1 MTLLPTMASPLD
13 EVCVSLDLE
22 TTGLDSD
29 REEIIEIGAVKFQG
43 SKVLATFETLVNP
56 GRALPSFVA
65 QLTGISQRQVDTAPL
80 LANVAGQ
87 FLAFVGPL
95 PVVGHNV
102 AFDLAFLAKAGLAL
116 SNPRYDTQDLASVFL
131 PRVDSYALGE
141 LAYALGISHGRLHR
155 ALEDARVCH
164 RLYLALVHKA
174 LDLDPG
180 LLAMIGSVAARS
192 SWPMR
197 GMLTQL
203 GDVAVQARPRSGV
216 APGLGLMGLDV
227 DGLKGRL
234 GKLTSVQPHR
244 GLEEVDPDTVAA
256 MLGDGGTLSR
266 AFPGYEHRPQQVEM
280 ARAVTDALNQGHH
293 LMVEAGTGV
302 GKSVAYL
309 LPAMLF
315 AVRNGQRVV
324 VSTSTINLQE
334 QLLSKDIPAL
344 VEALQE
350 EPGEPLKGFQ
360 SAHLKGRANYLCF
373 RRWARMAQAGSLTPE
388 DARMVAKTLVW
399 LQDTATGDRAELTV
413 PARESY
419 LWDRMSAARVGECD
433 GRGGVCFL
441 RNARAQAEGAH
452 IVVVNHALL
461 LSDLVAGGS
470 VLPSYDHLIID
481 EANHL
486 EDEASRQ
493 FGFEVSWRAVEE
505 VATRLGQHIQDVRS
519 SARGSSVEASRREQ
533 VEKASAEVEA
543 VIPRLREAWNRLMAG
558 LSQFV
563 VSHQEAGQR
572 LDQLRITISSRKQ
585 PAWSTLEVQWEGF
598 NETLQGLVQQ
608 VDRLL
613 LVLEPLDMVPLKE
626 TVLELKSWQVE
637 ASELQQRVE
646 WFVAQPDEE
655 YVYWVNLSGQEA
667 MPFLNAAP
675 LDVST
680 LLDEMLFSKKR
691 SVVLTSATLSVEGS
705 LEYVA
710 NRVGVK
716 GEKET
721 KELVLGSPF
730 DYKSAALLLLCSDMP
745 EPTQPGYRQQLQ
757 DAMIRVARASRGGV
771 LGLFTSHADLQAAR
785 RGIKPVLEA
794 EGIQV
799 LAQGIDGTPRRL
811 VESARADGN
820 TVLLGTNSLW
830 EGVDLPGDLLRVVV
844 VARLPF
850 TVPSDPVFSARS
862 EEFADSFHEYAVP
875 QAVLRFRQ
883 GFGRLIRTKSDRGVV
898 VVLDRRLQSRS
909 YGTMFLRSLP
919 PCTTLEVS
927 LRGLEAEVAGW
938 LARG

>member
-1 MTLLPTMASPLD
+1 M
-13 EVCVSLDLE
+13 SLDLE
-22 TTGLDSD
+22 TTGLDPE

-43 SKVLATFETLVNP
+43 GHVLATFETLVNP
-56 GRALPSFVA
+56 GRELSSFVT
-65 QLTGISQRQVDTAPL
+65 QLTGISQRQVDSAPP
-80 LANVAGQ
+80 LAEVAGQ
-87 FLAFVGPL
+87 FLAFLGPL

-102 AFDLAFLAKAGLAL
+102 AFDLAFLAKAGLGL
-116 SNPRYDTQDLASVFL
+116 PNPRYDTQDLASVFL
-131 PRVDSYALGE
+131 PRVDSYALGD
-141 LAYALGISHGRLHR
+141 LAYTLGISHSRLHR

-164 RLYLALVHKA
+164 RLYLALVRKA
-174 LDLDPG
+174 LDMDPG
-180 LLAMIGSVAARS
+180 VLAMVGSIAARS

-197 GMLTQL
+197 GLLTQI
-203 GDVAVQARPRSGV
+203 GDVAAQARPRSGV

-227 DGLKGRL
+227 DGLTRRL
-234 GKLTSVQPHR
+234 GRPTSVQTHR
-244 GLEEVDPDTVAA
+244 DLEEVDPDVVAA

-280 ARAVTDALNQGHH
+280 ARAVTDALNQGQH

-315 AVRNGQRVV
+315 AARNGQRVV

-334 QLLSKDIPAL
+334 QLLSKDIPSLVDAL
-344 VEALQE
+344 HG

-360 SAHLKGRANYLCF
+360 CTHLKGRANYLCF
-373 RRWARMAQAGSLTPE
+373 RRWASLAQASSLPPD

-399 LQDTATGDRAELTV
+399 LQDTATGDRAELTI
-413 PARESY
+413 PTREGY

-433 GRGGVCFL
+433 GRNGVCFL
-441 RNARAQAEGAH
+441 RTARGRAEGAH

-470 VLPSYDHLIID
+470 VLPPYDHLIID
-481 EANHL
+481 EAHHL

-505 VATRLGQHIQDVRS
+505 VAARLVQHLQDARS
-519 SARGSSVEASRREQ
+519 SVRGPSLEASRREQ
-533 VEKASAEVEA
+533 VERASADIEA
-543 VIPRLREAWNRLMAG
+543 AIPRLREAWSRLMESV
-558 LSQFV
+558 SQFV
-563 VSHQEAGQR
+563 VSHQGPNQR

-585 PAWSTLEVQWEGF
+585 PAWSALEVRWEGF
-598 NETLQGLVQQ
+598 NETLLGLIQQ

-613 LVLEPLDMVPLKE
+613 LALEPLDMAPLKE
-626 TVLELKSWQVE
+626 TMLELNSWQDG
-637 ASELQQRVE
+637 AKELRLRVE
-646 WFVAQPDEE
+646 RFVAQPDEE
-655 YVYWVNLSGQEA
+655 YIYWATLNGQEA
-667 MPFLNAAP
+667 MPVLSAAP
-675 LDVST
+675 LNVSSR
-680 LLDEMLFSKKR
+680 LEEMLFSKKR
-691 SVVLTSATLSVEGS
+691 SVVLTSATLSVDGS

-710 NRVGVK
+710 SRVGVK
-716 GEKET
+716 GTKET

-730 DYKSAALLLLCSDMP
+730 DYKSAALLLLCSDIP
-745 EPTQPGYRQQLQ
+745 EPTHAGYRQQLQ

-771 LGLFTSHADLQAAR
+771 LGLFTSHSDLQAAR
-785 RGIKPVLEA
+785 RGIKPVLEV

-811 VESARADGN
+811 VESAVADGN

-850 TVPSDPVFSARS
+850 TVPTDPVFSARS
-862 EEFADSFHEYAVP
+862 EEFADPFTQYAVP

-883 GFGRLIRTKSDRGVV
+883 GFGRLIRTRSDRGVV
-898 VVLDRRLQSRS
+898 VVLDSRIRSRS
-909 YGTMFLRSLP
+909 YGNVFLRSLP
-919 PCTTLEVS
+919 PCTMREVS

-938 LARG
+938 LAKG